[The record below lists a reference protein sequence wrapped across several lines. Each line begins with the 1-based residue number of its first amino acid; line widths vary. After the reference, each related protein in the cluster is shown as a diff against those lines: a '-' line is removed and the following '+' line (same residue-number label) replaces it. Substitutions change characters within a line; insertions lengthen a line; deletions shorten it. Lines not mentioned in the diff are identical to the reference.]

1 MAHVEFRGSSERN
14 PLTPATVPFV
24 DLQQQYAGI
33 KQEILS
39 AVARVFESSQFV
51 LGKEVAAF
59 EEEFA
64 AYCGVRHGIA
74 VNSGTSALHL
84 ALLAG
89 GVGPGDEVITVP
101 LTFVATTAAIVY
113 TGAKPVFVDVDPI
126 TYTMD
131 PARIEAAISP
141 RTKAI
146 LPVHLYGQAADMA
159 PICRIAREHGLLVI
173 EDAAQAHGAEY
184 RKQRCGSI
192 GDLGCFSFYPGKN
205 LGAYGEGGIVTT
217 NNDEFART
225 VRMLRDW
232 GAETKYHHVLKG
244 FNYRME
250 GVQGAILR
258 VKLAYLEAWTAA
270 RRNHAF
276 TYRKLL
282 DEAGITLPLEAP
294 DTRHVY
300 HVYAILSSQRREL
313 IETLS
318 VHGIQTGI
326 HYPTPVHLL
335 PAYSDLNY
343 KPGDFINAEKIASQE
358 ISLPMFPELTPAQ
371 INQVSEAVLDFQNVY
386 SCQ

>member
-1 MAHVEFRGSSERN
+1 M
-14 PLTPATVPFV
+14 TVPFA
-24 DLQQQYAGI
+24 DLKQQYVGI
-33 KQEILS
+33 KDEILS
-39 AVARVFESSQFV
+39 AVDRVFESSQFV

-64 AYCGVRHGIA
+64 AYCGASYGIA
-74 VNSGTSALHL
+74 VNTGTSALHL

-89 GVGPGDEVITVP
+89 GIGPGDEVITVP

-131 PARIEAAISP
+131 AARIEEAITP

-146 LPVHLYGQAADMA
+146 LPVHLYGQPADMDA
-159 PICRIAREHGLLVI
+159 ICHVARRHGLLVI
-173 EDAAQAHGAEY
+173 EDAAQAHGAEFKG
-184 RKQRCGSI
+184 RRCGAI
-192 GDLGCFSFYPGKN
+192 GELGCFSFYPGKN

-217 NNDEFART
+217 SNPEFART
-225 VRMLRDW
+225 IRMLRDW
-232 GAETKYHHVLKG
+232 GAERKYHHVLKG

-258 VKLAYLEAWTAA
+258 VKLGYLEAWTEA
-270 RRNHAF
+270 RRSHASMY
-276 TYRKLL
+276 TKALA
-282 DEAGITLPLEAP
+282 ESGVTLPSEAQ

-313 IETLS
+313 MDAFS
-318 VHGIQTGI
+318 NCGIQSGI

-343 KPGDFINAEKIASQE
+343 QSGDFPTAERIASE
-358 ISLPMFPELTPAQ
+358 EVSLPMFPELTSEQ
-371 INQVSEAVLDFQNVY
+371 INQVSQAVLDFRNVY